1 MSETIF
7 DVELT
12 VTKTVRVRVPSSV
25 LNDGGSPEEAAEE
38 FAQGG
43 KAAWPDY
50 VISEDEDCDVDS
62 VTLVSA

>member
-12 VTKTVRVRVPSSV
+12 ITKTVRVRVPADV
-25 LNDGGSPEEAAEE
+25 LSTGENPEEAAKE

-50 VISEDEDCDVDS
+50 VISEDEDCDVDG
-62 VTLVSA
+62 VTQVAA